1 MLLEKVF
8 IDNDGNV
15 SIDLKTDDDALL
27 PTKISSYNKKISTK
41 NGYPYFIGYRFP
53 NTVPKSQ
60 REVIQ
65 AAFKT
70 LSLGSNNI
78 TLLINKSLLNL
89 TKIANLS
96 EFDVV
101 ITPKS
106 SSNLLKLMV
115 SVIKRKMPPSTLV
128 ISDQFVKL
136 NYADIKLYNNLLDR
150 LDPDVKEDI
159 IKNLEMTLSKDD
171 WKMKKVYTRY
181 RKFIDQFLALKNP
194 QIISKLVGKRIL
206 IVDDILTEGT
216 TLTAMTKLLAPVA
229 KSTMGFVL
237 LAKQ

>member
-1 MLLEKVF
+1 MLQEKIF
-8 IDNDGNV
+8 IDTSGNV
-15 SIDLKTDDDALL
+15 SVDLKTDDDATL
-27 PTKISSYNKKISTK
+27 PTKIASYNKKISTK

-53 NTVPKSQ
+53 STVPKSE

-65 AAFKT
+65 ASFKT
-70 LSLGSNNI
+70 LSLGVNTI
-78 TLLINKSLLNL
+78 ALLINKSLLNL
-89 TKIANLS
+89 SKIVNLS

-115 SVIKRKMPPSTLV
+115 RIIQHKMSPSTLI
-128 ISDQFVKL
+128 ISDQFIKL
-136 NYADIKLYNNLLDR
+136 NYGDIKLYDNLLNK
-150 LDPDVKEDI
+150 LEPDVRAEI
-159 IKNLEMTLSKDD
+159 IKNLEMTLSRND

-194 QIISKLVGKRIL
+194 EIISKLVGKRIL

-237 LAKQ
+237 LSKQ